1 MPFIVRWPGVIEA
14 GSINNDIVSNLDFA
28 ETFLEI
34 AGADI
39 PGDMQGRS
47 LVSLFKGETPDDWRK
62 AFYYHYYEFPGAHS
76 VARHYGVTDGNYKL
90 INFYENKEWELFD
103 LTADPNELQSLYGRT
118 EYAGTQARLE
128 NELQQLRNRY
138 RLPAEDPP
146 STRPQP
152 RRRK

>member
-1 MPFIVRWPGVIEA
+1 MCIRD
-14 GSINNDIVSNLDFA
+14 S
-28 ETFLEI
+28 
-34 AGADI
+34 
-39 PGDMQGRS
+39 
-47 LVSLFKGETPDDWRK
+47 
-62 AFYYHYYEFPGAHS
+62 YYHYYEFPGAHS

-103 LTADPNELQSLYGRT
+103 LTADPNELKSLHGRA

-128 NELQQLRNRY
+128 KELQQLRKRY

-146 STRPQP
+146 STRPRQ